1 MTFRGLKRAL
11 EPAPDAEP
19 DDGERLLK
27 AFAQRGGRTRMRA
40 LQFIGEGLE
49 ALQRGRVIVERP
61 RLAQPPAHEWAI
73 ALW

>member
-1 MTFRGLKRAL
+1 
-11 EPAPDAEP
+11 
-19 DDGERLLK
+19 
-27 AFAQRGGRTRMRA
+27 MRA